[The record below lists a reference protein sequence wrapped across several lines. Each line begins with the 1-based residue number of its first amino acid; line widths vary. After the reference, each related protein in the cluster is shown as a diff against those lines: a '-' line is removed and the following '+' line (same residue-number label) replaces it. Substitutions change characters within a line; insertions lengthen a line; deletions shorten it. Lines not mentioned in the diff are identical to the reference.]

1 MTVLST
7 RRQEIFHVTLYDF
20 INPSIF
26 DVRYVEHSEV
36 QYQGRA
42 LSVAQNFQYSEISGW
57 FICKV
62 TGPNNL
68 LEYDHLTIPWTYLK
82 TQLC

>member
-1 MTVLST
+1 MTVLYT
-7 RRQEIFHVTLYDF
+7 RKEEVFYVTLYDF

-26 DVRYVEHSEV
+26 DVRHVEHCDV

-42 LSVAQNFQYSEISGW
+42 LSVAQNYQYTEISGW
-57 FICKV
+57 SICKV
-62 TGPNNL
+62 TGANNL
-68 LEYDHLTIPWTYLK
+68 LKYHHLTIPWTYLK